1 MMTFLTLEVVQR
13 QNGLPFCQGAQV
25 FEAAQAETGQNLMK
39 IFWRGISIN
48 AGMDQMNSKAV
59 SKIIL

>member
-1 MMTFLTLEVVQR
+1 M
-13 QNGLPFCQGAQV
+13 

-39 IFWRGISIN
+39 IFWRGINIY

-59 SKIIL
+59 SKLIL

>member
-1 MMTFLTLEVVQR
+1 MMTFLTLEIVQR
-13 QNGLPFCQGAQV
+13 QSGLPFCLGAQV

-39 IFWRGISIN
+39 IFWRGINIY

-59 SKIIL
+59 SKLIL